1 MIGSRVIEKREPR
14 LPRGKEND
22 EESRLFS
29 LFANELFHHYCTVF
43 ELQKYRILRPIDLA
57 SYIAISAFFSALT
70 ESRAQVLE
78 LIWQSHRPI
87 GAYTILEMV
96 SAVSAKRVAPPTVY
110 RALEF
115 LLEQGFI
122 HQIKSLNAFLGCPTP
137 HLPHNHQSYF
147 LICKKCGNAMEFY
160 DDNISQK
167 IRKLAKGMGF
177 LVKAESLEVTGI
189 CSACE

>member
-1 MIGSRVIEKREPR
+1 MDAHSINFSQHNHIYCVDNAMRSAREIC
-14 LPRGKEND
+14 LQRGV
-22 EESRLFS
+22 R
-29 LFANELFHHYCTVF
+29 
-43 ELQKYRILRPIDLA
+43 
-57 SYIAISAFFSALT
+57 LT

-96 SAVSAKRVAPPTVY
+96 SAASAKRVAPPTVY
-110 RALEF
+110 RALDF

-137 HLPHNHQSYF
+137 HLPHNQQSYF

-189 CSACE
+189 CSVCE